1 METLHWFPCEVRH
14 EGPVAQLQGFKWFHI
29 SLLHLYVPSR
39 ALRSQDTG
47 LVKVPKA
54 RRKTVGS
61 CFLFFACLA
70 CCVELFKANSV
81 FPGSYGCLNWVVFVD
96 LFYLQTA
103 RCLKELYKYSRYY
116 Y

>member
-70 CCVELFKANSV
+70 CSRPAVWSFSKPILFFLV
-81 FPGSYGCLNWVVFVD
+81 LMVVFVD

-103 RCLKELYKYSRYY
+103 RCLKELYKYSRHYY
-116 Y
+116 